1 MTVRIIA
8 TKIKN
13 FLIYLG
19 GIGNSQDDIPEIR
32 SNKVILTIAIYVSI
46 LNLLY
51 FSYAYQEMGR
61 IGAALTLLIFA
72 AYLSIGL
79 LAFSIH
85 RKFNILREWLF
96 VGWFFYLI
104 IYHIV
109 MGGYI
114 GSVLYIN
121 YAIAILSGVPMFYK
135 RKVHRT
141 IWYGVYIVTAVILY
155 FLEPAISKGM
165 VPLPDSIVLLTH
177 VNNFVLIASMI
188 FLSVNY
194 YTNII
199 RAEKLKSDTLIH
211 NILPESVVHELNANG
226 RSRPIMVPRA
236 TAIFMDFVGFTRI
249 TQTMGPEEL
258 VAILN
263 EHFTSFDHIFREHG
277 VEKLKTIGDGY
288 MAVGGLPIQNNT
300 HPIDVALAAM
310 KVVRHMQEKNKE
322 NHREWN
328 IRIGIHTGPMVAGI
342 IGETKFS
349 YDVWGS
355 TVNLCSRLE
364 TASKPGSINVSDDFM
379 ECTQA
384 FFEFEPR
391 GQIEIKNAGP
401 VSMYFLTDIKEEL
414 RTDHFTPNPRFFE
427 LYEKYAL
434 NPDLKPVLET
444 IT

>member
-1 MTVRIIA
+1 MNSSIISS
-8 TKIKN
+8 KFKN
-13 FLIYLG
+13 FLIAIG
-19 GIGNSQDDIPEIR
+19 GIGISQDDNPEVR
-32 SNKVILTIAIYVSI
+32 SHKIILTVAIYASI
-46 LNLLY
+46 LNLLV
-51 FSYAYQEMGR
+51 FSYAYSTMGR
-61 IGAALTLLIFA
+61 SGAALTLLVFA
-72 AYLSIGL
+72 VYLTISL
-79 LAFSIH
+79 LAFRFH
-85 RKFNILREWLF
+85 RKFKILRDSLF
-96 VGWFFYLI
+96 IGWYFYLI
-104 IYHIV
+104 IYHVV

-121 YAIAILSGVPMFYK
+121 YVFAILSGVPMFYK
-135 RKVHRT
+135 RKVDRVV
-141 IWYGVYIVTAVILY
+141 WYCVYIVTAIVL
-155 FLEPAISKGM
+155 FVLEPVISKGM
-165 VPLPDSIVLLTH
+165 VPLPDDLILLTH

-188 FLSVNY
+188 FLSINY

-199 RAEKLKSDTLIH
+199 QTEKLKSDTLIH
-211 NILPESVVHELNANG
+211 NILPKSVVNELNTQG

-263 EHFTSFDHIFREHG
+263 EHFTSFDHIFQEHG

-300 HPIDVALAAM
+300 HPVDVALAAM
-310 KVVRHMQEKNKE
+310 KVVRYMQAKNSEHHM
-322 NHREWN
+322 EWN

-364 TASKPGSINVSDDFM
+364 TASKPGGINVSYEFM

-391 GQIEIKNAGP
+391 GQIEVKNAGS
-401 VSMYFLTDIKEEL
+401 VSMYFLTDIKEAL
-414 RTDHFTPNPRFFE
+414 RTDHFTPNSRFFE

-434 NPDLKPVLET
+434 HPDHKPVLET
-444 IT
+444 II